1 MAASAPPPPP
11 LVSCGCGFI
20 VASAPLTPASHLAGE
35 AVASWDLP
43 TQPGNGSV
51 KIRRL
56 SHCVSNLIIRII
68 LRNEPRKKESGPS
81 AGSSGERHGRGVCRR
96 RKVAVAPW
104 VGSRLR
110 LSPNASPR
118 GAGPLTEFDVADGA
132 SQVLLG
138 HNLADDH
145 QQVEL
150 AVEEAMRQAG
160 RGRRRR
166 ADDAAGRLRL
176 GGFHH
181 HGRHPAGLLCLGEVP
196 RSGRSSPLRQ
206 EKGLS
211 PKVQSPLRPL
221 RLPSSWR
228 CAPPPPPPSPRARGG
243 EEWGVREGGE
253 AAPLIW
259 RLGREP
265 GRRRKRRRQGPP
277 GTSSRGGCLRS
288 SSRWPRADVIC
299 SKSSRPRP
307 GSWRDEMCG
316 QWSGQGRES
325 SGRRTL
331 RGENTPNLHPTPH
344 PPPAANPHPA
354 GAGEWDVFPFSELG
368 YFTLSE
374 VHKSGLCLMSCLR

>member
-1 MAASAPPPPP
+1 MSP
-11 LVSCGCGFI
+11 
-20 VASAPLTPASHLAGE
+20 E
-35 AVASWDLP
+35 
-43 TQPGNGSV
+43 
-51 KIRRL
+51 
-56 SHCVSNLIIRII
+56 
-68 LRNEPRKKESGPS
+68 KESGPS

-110 LSPNASPR
+110 VSPDASAR

-138 HNLADDH
+138 HNLAHDH

-160 RGRRRR
+160 RGGRRR
-166 ADDAAGRLRL
+166 AGDAAGRLRL

-354 GAGEWDVFPFSELG
+354 GAGEWDVFPFSESG

-374 VHKSGLCLMSCLR
+374 VHKSGLCLVSCLR